1 MFKGEAFAPINR
13 ISPSSKGAE
22 AGLAKQANEVH
33 RRDHCRLRAHRRR
46 DEQPDG
52 AHRRRDEQPDGQPP
66 KGEAE
71 NRIDAG
77 ADHHLAGIA
86 EQDGMAASEAIA

>member
-52 AHRRRDEQPDGQPP
+52 QPP